1 MTDGADETGAT
12 TGYDNV
18 SVERDDGVGR
28 VTLDRPDAYNSLD
41 EGTAH
46 DLRAAVVELAED
58 DDVRCLVVGGN
69 GPAFCSG
76 ADLGSF
82 EGDASDGKRLDAVAT
97 PLHNT
102 VETLATAKKP
112 TVTAVGGV
120 AAGGGL
126 GLALAADVVLA
137 REDARFE
144 FTYTRIGLSG
154 DGGSTWFLPRLL
166 GYRRAREFALLDEPI
181 SAAEAA
187 DEGLVTEVVPADG
200 FETRVDEVVQEF
212 ASGPTGAYASIKQLL
227 ARGEDRD
234 LPAQL
239 AAEKDTITRLS
250 GTQDYA
256 AGYAAFFGDEEP
268 EFEGR

>member
-1 MTDGADETGAT
+1 MTDDSDDIRAT
-12 TGYDNV
+12 ESGNV
-18 SVERDDGVGR
+18 TLERDDGVGR

-41 EGTAH
+41 AATAR

-58 DDVRCLVVGGN
+58 DAVRCLVLGGN

-82 EGDASDGKRLDAVAT
+82 EGDASDRKRLDSVAT
-97 PLHNT
+97 PLHKA

-112 TVTAVGGV
+112 TVTAVAGV

-137 REDARFE
+137 HEDARFE

-181 SAAEAA
+181 SAEEAA
-187 DEGLVTEVVPADG
+187 AEGLATEAVPADE
-200 FETRVDEVVQEF
+200 FEARVDEVAKQF
-212 ASGPTGAYASIKQLL
+212 ADGPTRAYANIKRLL
-227 ARGEDRD
+227 ARSEDRD

-250 GTQDYA
+250 SSADYA
-256 AGYAAFFGDEEP
+256 TGYEAFFGDGEP

>member
-1 MTDGADETGAT
+1 MTDGADDTDGA
-12 TGYDNV
+12 GAYDHV
-18 SVERDDGVGR
+18 TVERNDGVGR

-41 EGTAH
+41 AATAR
-46 DLRAAVVELAED
+46 DLRTAVVELAED
-58 DDVRCLVVGGN
+58 DDVRCLVLGGN

-82 EGDASDGKRLDAVAT
+82 EGDETDRKRLDAVAT
-97 PLHNT
+97 PLHKA
-102 VETLATAKKP
+102 VETLATAPKP
-112 TVTAVGGV
+112 TVSAVGGV

-126 GLALAADVVLA
+126 GLAVAADVVLA
-137 REDARFE
+137 HEDARFE

-187 DEGLVTEVVPADG
+187 AEGLATEVVPADE
-200 FETRVDEVVQEF
+200 FDDRVDEVAREF
-212 ASGPTGAYASIKQLL
+212 VSGPTRAYAGIKRLL

-239 AAEKDTITRLS
+239 AAEKDAITRLS
-250 GTQDYA
+250 GSADYA
-256 AGYAAFFGDEEP
+256 TGYEAFFGDDDP